1 MEVVKMEIAQSDF
14 NSEVIIWHIEGD
26 LDATSIAAINDYFA
40 KILKGNRFH
49 AIAEMSKVT
58 HISSAVIGEL
68 MGCKQMLA
76 ERGGDLVFAGLNFDL
91 KTKLNQLG
99 AIKIFKFHTDLRTAI
114 NDYAWAKQLKPDKI
128 WLSFPPELN
137 LVPPLRQLVS
147 RIARQKGYGERDSFK
162 IETIVDEVC
171 NNAVEHGVPDT
182 MREIEMFL
190 KIDRK
195 KIEIEVVNLSDPK
208 KINSLKAISKSIL
221 GTNEKKLER
230 GRGLS
235 LIKMLSNALA
245 IDFSGKG
252 TTVHVTKLREE

>member
-1 MEVVKMEIAQSDF
+1 MESVKMAIRHGEFKPEIT
-14 NSEVIIWHIEGD
+14 VWYMEGD
-26 LDATSIAAINDYFA
+26 LDTDSIKTLQNSFA
-40 KILKGNRFH
+40 GIVEANRGH
-49 AIAEMSKVT
+49 VIVEMSKV
-58 HISSAVIGEL
+58 SSICSAAVGEL
-68 MGCKQMLA
+68 MGCRQVLSDK
-76 ERGGDLVFAGLNFDL
+76 GGDLALAGINLDL
-91 KTKLNQLG
+91 KTKLNHLG
-99 AIKIFKFHTDLRTAI
+99 AQKIFKIHNDLRTAV
-114 NDYAWAKQLKPDKI
+114 NAYAWEVQQKPEKV

-137 LVPPLRQLVS
+137 FVPPVRQLVS
-147 RIARQKGYGERDSFK
+147 RITRQKGYGQRDSFR
-162 IETIVDEVC
+162 IETIVDEIC
-171 NNAVEHGVPDT
+171 NNAVEHGAVDHV
-182 MREIEMFL
+182 RDIELFV

-235 LIKMLSNALA
+235 LIKMLSNDLS